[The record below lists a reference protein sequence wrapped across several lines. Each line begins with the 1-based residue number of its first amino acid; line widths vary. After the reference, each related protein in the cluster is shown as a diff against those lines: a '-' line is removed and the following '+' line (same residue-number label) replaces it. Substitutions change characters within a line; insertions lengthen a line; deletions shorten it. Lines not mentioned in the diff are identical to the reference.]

1 MKKYILLLS
10 LGFIFCNLE
19 YSLEDYNTTSPTY
32 GLNVWH
38 PEYTDYITLHYFSSQ
53 GWAGWTSVFVQLHNF
68 QNELRNE
75 DGYEN
80 VVIIAVGQTNIS
92 NFNSN
97 FCANSDLPLV
107 MDQYPDLPIREA
119 YEGQHKEVVII
130 DTESN
135 ILGRIIVNNLSNAE
149 KNYIRNIIAEN
160 YPEPQLLGDVN
171 EDGLINVLDIIYV
184 VNLILTSQNNELA
197 DMNSD
202 GQVDVLDIVSIVN
215 LILNN

>member
-10 LGFIFCNLE
+10 FGFIFCNLE

-171 EDGLINVLDIIYV
+171 EDGLINVLDIISV
-184 VNLILTSQNNELA
+184 VNLILTSQNNEIA